1 MRVVVEEGGVGLEG
15 GQNGRVCE
23 RRVGG
28 ADSPEQVVEEGGVDA
43 GVDEEEVAQ
52 ALREFVLGMRG
63 VQEVR
68 EPTRRRARGGG
79 ARCV

>member
-1 MRVVVEEGGVGLEG
+1 MALDCANGSSWMLAKNVFNALGAKTYVIHDEPDGLNINLDCG
-15 GQNGRVCE
+15 STHI
-23 RRVGG
+23 
-28 ADSPEQVVEEGGVDA
+28 D
-43 GVDEEEVAQ
+43 

>member
-1 MRVVVEEGGVGLEG
+1 MGGLEGGQHGRVCERRIGGADSPKQVVEEGGVG
-15 GQNGRVCE
+15 
-23 RRVGG
+23 
-28 ADSPEQVVEEGGVDA
+28 A

-68 EPTRRRARGGG
+68 EPTRRRARAGG